1 MKLYFPHIRGP
12 FSPNSHIIM
21 QNFDKKNGNNKRCK
35 QLVIIEAQQK
45 QLSKLVTLLSFWDA
59 VQVTIALLIVSS
71 SVPVNQLIF
80 VCFDGIL

>member
-45 QLSKLVTLLSFWDA
+45 QLSKLVTLLSF
-59 VQVTIALLIVSS
+59 
-71 SVPVNQLIF
+71 
-80 VCFDGIL
+80 